1 MRASACLS
9 SLWVARPAYLLVVQW
24 SSGPCNQKFLKKKK
38 NAITENYSQ
47 RRVSE
52 RAGQAVEELVLSPDA
67 QLWSLNPRADR
78 GAISAESLSISTHL
92 DGSPRPGRTGTK
104 ASRLLPEMASAVGE
118 PRTGRPASRR
128 GKLIRLSAQ
137 NRQLSVFTTKNTSPA
152 KPSFHA
158 RTDTDR
164 SPFVCSCVFGN
175 SSGLAPRQMPLF

>member
-1 MRASACLS
+1 M
-9 SLWVARPAYLLVVQW
+9 
-24 SSGPCNQKFLKKKK
+24 
-38 NAITENYSQ
+38 
-47 RRVSE
+47 
-52 RAGQAVEELVLSPDA
+52 EELVLSPDA

-78 GAISAESLSISTHL
+78 GAISAESPI
-92 DGSPRPGRTGTK
+92 DRIGSPVLGEPGQKLLVSCPKWHRPLVNPGR
-104 ASRLLPEMASAVGE
+104 A
-118 PRTGRPASRR
+118 GRPASRR